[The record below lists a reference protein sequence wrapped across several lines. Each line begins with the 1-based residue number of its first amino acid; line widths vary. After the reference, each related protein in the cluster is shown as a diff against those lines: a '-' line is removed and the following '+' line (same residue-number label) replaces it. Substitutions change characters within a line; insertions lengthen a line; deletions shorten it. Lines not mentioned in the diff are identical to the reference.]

1 MEKANDDSK
10 RNFAAV
16 KDRLEIN
23 MVNRALSSS

>member
-1 MEKANDDSK
+1 MEKANDDS
-10 RNFAAV
+10 NEILPAV